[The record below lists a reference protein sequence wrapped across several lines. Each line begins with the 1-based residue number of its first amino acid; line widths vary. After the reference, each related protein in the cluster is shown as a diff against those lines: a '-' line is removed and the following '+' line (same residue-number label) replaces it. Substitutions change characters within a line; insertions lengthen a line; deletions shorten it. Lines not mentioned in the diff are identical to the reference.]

1 MGFFIFDAGCEAS
14 YRSLPAHCLGPAGD
28 DATQGLCCSAP
39 LPQPQTPPG
48 RLQLTW
54 GRVGM
59 QRKAMRAA
67 LTMVPMLYVAAG
79 PMVWW

>member
-1 MGFFIFDAGCEAS
+1 MLVARLATE
-14 YRSLPAHCLGPAGD
+14 RSLGAAGD
-28 DATQGLCCSAP
+28 GAARGLCCSAP
-39 LPQPQTPPG
+39 LPAAPDPPG
-48 RLQLTW
+48 PAAARM

-59 QRKAMRAA
+59 QGKAAGAA